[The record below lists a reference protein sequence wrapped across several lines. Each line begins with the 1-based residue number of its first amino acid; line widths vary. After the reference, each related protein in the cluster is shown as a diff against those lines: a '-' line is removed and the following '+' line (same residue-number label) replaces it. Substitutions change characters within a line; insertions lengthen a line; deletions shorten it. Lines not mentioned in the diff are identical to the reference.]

1 MFRLIENRTAANPFY
16 HEAIA
21 VHLYTL
27 DELCYF
33 LKTHMYLIDRD
44 WFGEE
49 LFSWLGQELHYETL
63 AAGLRQCYRSTK
75 DIFRCAEQIL
85 QASGNYG
92 AEEMEQIHQLLEAMN
107 GKTAMERRKMR
118 GDLLLEAKKY
128 RQAAYIYMELLEPE
142 YTRQMTE
149 ELKGNIIHNLGVA
162 YARLFLF
169 PEAAQMFVQA
179 YHLRRS
185 DETRQAYL
193 YAMNYVGEN
202 DPLNEQGMDLN
213 FSVMKDT
220 LNHLSEVSDRQEF
233 YRERREASRAA
244 DAFDWKSR
252 QKELI
257 GKWKADYKSM
267 IL

>member
-1 MFRLIENRTAANPFY
+1 MKTELPQIRFIMKRLRCIYIRW
-16 HEAIA
+16 
-21 VHLYTL
+21 
-27 DELCYF
+27 
-33 LKTHMYLIDRD
+33 MRD

-142 YTRQMTE
+142 YTRQ
-149 ELKGNIIHNLGVA
+149 LYLALH
-162 YARLFLF
+162 
-169 PEAAQMFVQA
+169 PEDADVKE
-179 YHLRRS
+179 S
-185 DETRQAYL
+185 DFKL
-193 YAMNYVGEN
+193 V
-202 DPLNEQGMDLN
+202 
-213 FSVMKDT
+213 T
-220 LNHLSEVSDRQEF
+220 L
-233 YRERREASRAA
+233 
-244 DAFDWKSR
+244 
-252 QKELI
+252 
-257 GKWKADYKSM
+257 
-267 IL
+267 

>member
-1 MFRLIENRTAANPFY
+1 
-16 HEAIA
+16 
-21 VHLYTL
+21 
-27 DELCYF
+27 
-33 LKTHMYLIDRD
+33 
-44 WFGEE
+44 
-49 LFSWLGQELHYETL
+49 
-63 AAGLRQCYRSTK
+63 
-75 DIFRCAEQIL
+75 
-85 QASGNYG
+85 
-92 AEEMEQIHQLLEAMN
+92 
-107 GKTAMERRKMR
+107 
-118 GDLLLEAKKY
+118 
-128 RQAAYIYMELLEPE
+128 
-142 YTRQMTE
+142 
-149 ELKGNIIHNLGVA
+149 
-162 YARLFLF
+162 
-169 PEAAQMFVQA
+169 MFVQA

-252 QKELI
+252 QEELI